1 MSFVILKLVY
11 LVDASKEDIMSLNIK
26 NPETEVLIRKLAT
39 LKGVSLTYAVRLATQ
54 KEIERHEA
62 ERKGTEC
69 KKGLAEWLLEIGR
82 ETAPLM
88 NDGRTSK
95 EVMDALYDDE
105 TGLPK

>member
-1 MSFVILKLVY
+1 MMERWN
-11 LVDASKEDIMSLNIK
+11 AMSLNIK
-26 NPETEVLIRKLAT
+26 NPETEVLIRRLAT
-39 LKGVSLTYAVRLATQ
+39 LKGVSLTYAVQFATQ

-62 ERKGTEC
+62 ELKNNEHR
-69 KKGLAEWLLEIGR
+69 KGLAEWLMEIGR

-88 NDGRTSK
+88 NDGRSSK

>member
-1 MSFVILKLVY
+1 MG
-11 LVDASKEDIMSLNIK
+11 LNIK
-26 NPETEVLIRKLAT
+26 DRETEDLIRKLAAR
-39 LKGVSLTYAVRLATQ
+39 KGVSLTYAVKFATQ
-54 KEIERHEA
+54 REIERDEA
-62 ERKGTEC
+62 ERKGGEHR
-69 KKGLAEWLLEIGR
+69 KGLAAWLMEIGR